1 MNQFKLKFQLFNA
14 AEKLITVLVL
24 FYLLSSVVSALFQ
37 YNAVAFL
44 ELDRD
49 LGRLLYKPWTL
60 MSYALVHQGIFHILF
75 NMLWLHFSSRLF
87 LNLFDDK
94 RFYALFS
101 IGVLVGAAFFLIAYN
116 TFPALTSRNAMLV
129 GSSAG
134 VTAVLIF
141 MCVYAPQTPLRFFT
155 FNFKLWQLG
164 VFFVVLDLMQLGSG
178 INIGGH
184 LAHLG
189 GALSGYLL
197 AYRIKNTSDDLTRFS
212 DFWIKVFEPLRAVF
226 NPKKPSFKKVYKN
239 KNKTAKGSGPNQQE
253 KLDAILDKIGKSGY
267 EALSSEEKDFLFQQ
281 SKK

>member
-14 AEKLITVLVL
+14 AEKLIAVLVL
-24 FYLLSSVVSALFQ
+24 FYLVSSVVSVLFQ
-37 YNAVAFL
+37 SNAVAFL
-44 ELDRD
+44 ELERD
-49 LGRLLYKPWTL
+49 LGRLIYRPWTL
-60 MSYALVHQGIFHILF
+60 ITYALVHQGIFHILF
-75 NMLWLHFSSRLF
+75 NMLWLHFASRLF

-101 IGVLVGAAFFLIAYN
+101 IGVLIGAAFFLIAYN

-141 MCVYAPQTPLRFFT
+141 MCVYAPQTGLRFFT

-164 VFFVVLDLMQLGSG
+164 VFFVVLDVLQLGSG

-189 GALSGYLL
+189 GALSGYFL
-197 AYRIKNTSDDLTRFS
+197 AYRIKNASDDLILFS
-212 DFWIKVFEPLRAVF
+212 DFWIKVFEPLGSMFR
-226 NPKKPSFKKVYKN
+226 PKKRAFKKVYKN
-239 KNKTAKGSGPNQQE
+239 TNKPNDSKVPSKQQ
-253 KLDAILDKIGKSGY
+253 KLDAILDKISKSGY
-267 EALSSEEKDFLFQQ
+267 EALSAEEKDFLFQQ

>member
-14 AEKLITVLVL
+14 AEKLIAVLVL
-24 FYLLSSVVSALFQ
+24 FYLVSSVVSVLFQ
-37 YNAVAFL
+37 FNAVAFL
-44 ELDRD
+44 ELERD
-49 LGRLLYKPWTL
+49 LGRLIYKPWTL
-60 MSYALVHQGIFHILF
+60 LTYALVHQGIFHILF
-75 NMLWLHFSSRLF
+75 NMLWLHFASRLF

-141 MCVYAPQTPLRFFT
+141 MCVYAPQTGLRFFT

-164 VFFVVLDLMQLGSG
+164 VFFVVLDVLQLGSG

-189 GALSGYLL
+189 GALSGYFL
-197 AYRIKNTSDDLTRFS
+197 AYRIKNASDDLMLFS
-212 DFWIKVFEPLRAVF
+212 DFWIKVFEPLDSIFR
-226 NPKKPSFKKVYKN
+226 PKKRAFKKVYKN
-239 KNKTAKGSGPNQQE
+239 PNKPNDSKVPSEQQ
-253 KLDAILDKIGKSGY
+253 KLDSILDKISKSGY
-267 EALSSEEKDFLFQQ
+267 EALSAKEKDFLFQQ